1 MKDFRRTPKHMTRV
15 PAPRP
20 AMENVPTT
28 SDSGDEEDEV
38 SFNRHVK
45 VLQQECRKGRPNQHV
60 LTELMSAT
68 FKHRYKEIQ
77 DHPLPVSTILQK
89 YPALKSFD
97 EVRHLLMHETIITCM
112 TVAVYSSRCSEN
124 SAGFSNALKFARMP
138 GKNGIRGLLG

>member
-20 AMENVPTT
+20 AKENVPT
-28 SDSGDEEDEV
+28 SYESGDEEDEV

-77 DHPLPVSTILQK
+77 NHPVPVSTILQK
-89 YPALKSFD
+89 YPAFKSFD
-97 EVRHLLMHETIITCM
+97 EVRYLHMHENM
-112 TVAVYSSRCSEN
+112 TVTC
-124 SAGFSNALKFARMP
+124 L
-138 GKNGIRGLLG
+138 